1 MQCRGSQGMGADR
14 LLLVVRA
21 LARKNLVFSILAV
34 VDVIVGAFAI
44 PNLVMTERHDARMRH
59 GLLAGSERIV
69 ERQDALDPDA
79 FCPFAREF
87 CFRYPLVHLPQF
99 MVLADGLADNKDL
112 PEYQQSHEY
121 RCSHKDPPL

>member
-34 VDVIVGAFAI
+34 IDVVVGAFAI

-59 GLLAGSERIV
+59 GLLACSERIV
-69 ERQDALDPDA
+69 ERQNALDLDA
-79 FCPFAREF
+79 FGPFAREF
-87 CFRYPLVHLPQF
+87 GLRYSFVQLPQC
-99 MVLADGLADNKDL
+99 MVLADVLAD
-112 PEYQQSHEY
+112 
-121 RCSHKDPPL
+121 